1 MNAIAI
7 MPRMIDLNASLDDA
21 LDRFRALDLAG
32 DTCAVLAANVS
43 IEAVALV
50 AADTPARTA
59 EELRAKCR
67 MLARYVGRV
76 PNERDLDEIGHA
88 GRTLAASIIADAAT
102 LN

>member
-21 LDRFRALDLAG
+21 LDRFR
-32 DTCAVLAANVS
+32 
-43 IEAVALV
+43 AVALV